1 MSNTDFQL
9 RTNVTTELNQLIKL
23 RINLFTKKLYWVG
36 STNLQKTLGYSPT
49 ISFGLLLKWELLLH
63 AESYHC
69 YLSTRTLSIL
79 IFQEEVLNP
88 ILLDEGVEF

>member
-36 STNLQKTLGYSPT
+36 STNLQKNIEVFPRNF
-49 ISFGLLLKWELLLH
+49 IGLLLKWDSLLH

-69 YLSTRTLSIL
+69 H
-79 IFQEEVLNP
+79 
-88 ILLDEGVEF
+88 